1 MGNRYFSE
9 RIPDRTAVRRPRKR
23 PQTFKSEEA
32 AKSWAE
38 KQGIKNYKL
47 VNLRG
52 QFSKEK
58 KIKVVVQ

>member
-1 MGNRYFSE
+1 MGNRYFSV
-9 RIPDRTAVRRPRKR
+9 RIPNRTPIRRPRKR
-23 PQTFKSEEA
+23 SQTFKSEES

-38 KQGIKNYKL
+38 KQGMKNYKL

-52 QFSKEK
+52 PFSKEK